1 MAKKSKKRGNRIG
14 ALVAWAVTFVPAIL
28 AALTAFWN
36 TREPGFLD
44 MDGNGSK
51 KSRRSRK
58 RATA

>member
-1 MAKKSKKRGNRIG
+1 
-14 ALVAWAVTFVPAIL
+14 VAWAVTFVPAIL